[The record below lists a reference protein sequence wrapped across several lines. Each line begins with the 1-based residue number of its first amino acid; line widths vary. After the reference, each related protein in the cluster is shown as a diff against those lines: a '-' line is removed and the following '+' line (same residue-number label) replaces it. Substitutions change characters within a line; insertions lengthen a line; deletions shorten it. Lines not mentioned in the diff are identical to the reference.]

1 MTRTY
6 LRGLGKHRGTETK
19 ICASERLPAEAI
31 ILDAYSY
38 EKEKASEDKTLL
50 QQTSEVWRRRSQ
62 HRRGERV
69 NLSQVYDAFKKE
81 FKHDVNHS

>member
-1 MTRTY
+1 MQWRCVLIFVFCKSSST
-6 LRGLGKHRGTETK
+6 
-19 ICASERLPAEAI
+19 EAI

-81 FKHDVNHS
+81 FKHDVSHG

>member
-1 MTRTY
+1 MFELLYKYAVIFGPEVKVTR
-6 LRGLGKHRGTETK
+6 LKRV
-19 ICASERLPAEAI
+19 SEAI

-38 EKEKASEDKTLL
+38 EKEKAAQDKTLL
-50 QQTSEVWRRRSQ
+50 QQISEVWRRLAQ

-81 FKHDVNHS
+81 FKHDVSRG